1 VELSKEESA
10 RFQDVENSLS
20 QLTRLTVAIRKAGTR
35 SRLQKADNKFDPDG
49 PQIRSLRRHLEFLIL
64 VRPDEHGI
72 SNFSQEKLDSTAL
85 NSIQSRLIDANLKRR
100 NRFIYAQTH
109 AQKLDNNSGHRR
121 DTPRGKLGLGK
132 HSRHFD
138 LAQTDLLVDGDNT
151 IIRDD
156 PQTQSTTTATV
167 VDEQIQI
174 PSAQVIKP
182 ATTVVSVT
190 SSRITY
196 PKCPPLHDH
205 QMLFTCPCCCQ
216 SLPASAGRGNSW
228 K

>member
-1 VELSKEESA
+1 MK
-10 RFQDVENSLS
+10 DVEDSLN

-35 SRLQKADNKFDPDG
+35 SRLQKADSLFDPDG

-64 VRPDEHGI
+64 VRPDEHGG
-72 SNFSQEKLDSTAL
+72 SYFSEEQLDSTRL
-85 NSIQSRLIDANLKRR
+85 SPIQLRLIDANLMRR
-100 NRFIYAQTH
+100 NRFIYAQKH
-109 AQKLDNNSGHRR
+109 AQKLDNNSGHPKN
-121 DTPRGKLGLGK
+121 TPRGKVRLVK

-138 LAQTDLLVDGDNT
+138 LAQTAFLVNEDNVLV
-151 IIRDD
+151 RDD
-156 PQTQSTTTATV
+156 PQTQSTTTATE
-167 VDEQIQI
+167 VDEQIEI
-174 PSAQVIKP
+174 PSSQVTRSV
-182 ATTVVSVT
+182 TTAVSVT

-216 SLPASAGRGNSW
+216 SLPASVGCGNHW

>member
-1 VELSKEESA
+1 MK
-10 RFQDVENSLS
+10 DVDDSLN

-35 SRLQKADNKFDPDG
+35 SRLQKADSLFDPDG
-49 PQIRSLRRHLEFLIL
+49 PQIRSLRRHLAFLIL
-64 VRPDEHGI
+64 VRPDEHGN
-72 SNFSQEKLDSTAL
+72 SHFSKAKLDSERL
-85 NSIQSRLIDANLKRR
+85 SPIQLRLIDANLKRR
-100 NRFIYAQTH
+100 NRFIYAQKH
-109 AQKLDNNSGHRR
+109 SQKLDNNSGHPKN
-121 DTPRGKLGLGK
+121 TPKGKFRLAK
-132 HSRHFD
+132 HLRHFD
-138 LAQTDLLVDGDNT
+138 LAQTAFLKNEDNALA
-151 IIRDD
+151 RDD

-167 VDEQIQI
+167 VDEQIEI
-174 PSAQVIKP
+174 PSAQVIRA

-216 SLPASAGRGNSW
+216 SLPASIGRGNHW